1 MKNIL
6 YLLIITAFLCSCM
19 NPFNSRD
26 KYYYANKKQYYSDID
41 MPSYSPD
48 DTADPF
54 NSKEDWNRIDY
65 KFNGNEL
72 YNYFMKI
79 SFDVHTV
86 PIYSFFIPNDGR
98 EWKKNSSSDYDE
110 YTFDA
115 SEDGNTTESPI
126 ISGAI
131 KISPMTVHR
140 YGKNPL
146 VSSDGFYNSSE
157 RIDRFFFIRAE
168 GNAIVELDNY
178 LIAIDTYSKFIFAY
192 AKITKY
198 VNISKNYFNSI
209 NRDVEI
215 IKLNGS
221 IELAPIL
228 NLSDVIVDIVETG
241 STLRENNLTV
251 IKEIIDYI
259 SARLIVNKVS
269 YKFKND
275 LIKTIVK
282 NIEEVL

>member
-1 MKNIL
+1 MINIALPKGRLVKKVYSLFESMGYENKELLEDNRKLVFENKDKNVRYLIVKPSDVGIYVEKGVADIGIVGKDIL
-6 YLLIITAFLCSCM
+6 LENNHDVYELLDLKFGKCRVCM
-19 NPFNSRD
+19 ASING
-26 KYYYANKKQYYSDID
+26 Y
-41 MPSYSPD
+41 
-48 DTADPF
+48 
-54 NSKEDWNRIDY
+54 KEDI
-65 KFNGNEL
+65 E
-72 YNYFMKI
+72 
-79 SFDVHTV
+79 
-86 PIYSFFIPNDGR
+86 
-98 EWKKNSSSDYDE
+98 
-110 YTFDA
+110 
-115 SEDGNTTESPI
+115 
-126 ISGAI
+126 
-131 KISPMTVHR
+131 
-140 YGKNPL
+140 
-146 VSSDGFYNSSE
+146 
-157 RIDRFFFIRAE
+157 IRLRVA
-168 GNAIVELDNY
+168 
-178 LIAIDTYSKFIFAY
+178 
-192 AKITKY
+192 TKY

-241 STLRENNLTV
+241 STLKENNLTV

>member
-1 MKNIL
+1 MINIALPKGRLVNKVYTLFEKIGYENKELLEDNRKLVFENKDKNVRYLIVKPSDVGIYVEKGVADIGIVGKDIL
-6 YLLIITAFLCSCM
+6 LENNHDVYELLDLKFGKCRVCM
-19 NPFNSRD
+19 ASVNG
-26 KYYYANKKQYYSDID
+26 Y
-41 MPSYSPD
+41 
-48 DTADPF
+48 
-54 NSKEDWNRIDY
+54 KEDI
-65 KFNGNEL
+65 
-72 YNYFMKI
+72 
-79 SFDVHTV
+79 
-86 PIYSFFIPNDGR
+86 
-98 EWKKNSSSDYDE
+98 
-110 YTFDA
+110 
-115 SEDGNTTESPI
+115 
-126 ISGAI
+126 
-131 KISPMTVHR
+131 
-140 YGKNPL
+140 
-146 VSSDGFYNSSE
+146 E
-157 RIDRFFFIRAE
+157 RRLRVA
-168 GNAIVELDNY
+168 
-178 LIAIDTYSKFIFAY
+178 
-192 AKITKY
+192 TKY

>member
-1 MKNIL
+1 MINIALPKGRLVNKVYNLFEKIGYENKELLEDNRKLVFENKDKNVRYLIVKPSDVGIYVEKGVADIGIVGKDIL
-6 YLLIITAFLCSCM
+6 LENNHDVYELLDLKFGKCRVCM
-19 NPFNSRD
+19 ASVNG
-26 KYYYANKKQYYSDID
+26 Y
-41 MPSYSPD
+41 
-48 DTADPF
+48 
-54 NSKEDWNRIDY
+54 KEDI
-65 KFNGNEL
+65 
-72 YNYFMKI
+72 
-79 SFDVHTV
+79 
-86 PIYSFFIPNDGR
+86 
-98 EWKKNSSSDYDE
+98 
-110 YTFDA
+110 
-115 SEDGNTTESPI
+115 
-126 ISGAI
+126 
-131 KISPMTVHR
+131 
-140 YGKNPL
+140 
-146 VSSDGFYNSSE
+146 E
-157 RIDRFFFIRAE
+157 RRLRVA
-168 GNAIVELDNY
+168 
-178 LIAIDTYSKFIFAY
+178 
-192 AKITKY
+192 TKY